1 MLVGDS
7 HGWGY
12 VWDITAMTRERP
24 GGFGDRPIRTWR
36 VHGYGAW
43 AGRAGDTDPS
53 AFRVGVGGSA
63 AGQAKDTR
71 PVRDTRCDAVPER
84 LCAIVSRV

>member
-1 MLVGDS
+1 
-7 HGWGY
+7 
-12 VWDITAMTRERP
+12 MTRERP

-71 PVRDTRCDAVPER
+71 PVRDTRCDAVRSTALRDCIPGLPPLFTSYLAR
-84 LCAIVSRV
+84 Y